1 MGENGM
7 GGWVKMEWNGMCRP
21 ENIIII
27 NNNNNNNNN
36 ALIQN
41 TSFDT
46 AETTIRCV
54 QSI

>member
-1 MGENGM
+1 MGENRM
-7 GGWVKMEWNGMCRP
+7 EWVDENGMEWNGMCRP
-21 ENIIII
+21 EDI
-27 NNNNNNNNN
+27 NNNNNN

-46 AETTIRCV
+46 AETAIRFV